1 MAGVFR
7 VRCFTSSRFFIGLCA
22 ALGVAGLA
30 SAQSPVRQAPPVSG
44 LIVKM
49 KDAPSHERMSAMSAG
64 GLREAQT
71 SRVRHTLAGARMSEA
86 RARPVG
92 RDAMHLDLGRRLP
105 VAEAQAMAE
114 RLRSQPDVEWV
125 ELNEREHLLAV
136 PNDVYYPYVS
146 SNDTGQWWMRPPGE
160 TSGGW
165 AASWG
170 APGLEGAWNVETGRP
185 SAVVAVL
192 DTGTTN
198 HSDMNA
204 HYLLGYDFV
213 SDIAYSRDGNGRDT
227 DPSDPGDWVSA
238 AEASDP
244 ASEFYQCRTTSL
256 WHGTAISGIIAALT
270 NNTTGVAGVNWD
282 GRVLPVRVAGKCG
295 ATLEDI
301 VDGMRW
307 AAGLSVCKTSDAQGN
322 CVELVPANTTP
333 ARIINISFGG
343 SATCGSLYQS
353 TINELTGIGVVVVA
367 AVGNEAGVLSRPAS
381 CTGVVAVGALAR
393 DGLKASYSNFG
404 SGVTISTLGGDN
416 YSNVDDGVLTLSNTG
431 AESPDAETY
440 KNEIGTSFSAPIV
453 SGVISLMLSA
463 NPNLTVPQIIAG
475 LRSTARPHVDS
486 NLAVCSS
493 TNTGACKCTTST
505 CGAGILDAE
514 GAVRY
519 AAAPTLPSGGGGD
532 GGGGGALSWVWL
544 VGLGL
549 GVLALAAL
557 SRLARAG
564 REGLA
569 Q

>member
-1 MAGVFR
+1 MTGVFR
-7 VRCFTSSRFFIGLCA
+7 VRCFAASSRFLMGLCLTMGLA
-22 ALGVAGLA
+22 GVA

-44 LIVKM
+44 LIVKL
-49 KDAPSHERMSAMSAG
+49 KDAPSHERMSALSASS
-64 GLREAQT
+64 LREAET
-71 SRVRHTLAGARMSEA
+71 GRVRRALAGARMSEA
-86 RARPVG
+86 RTRPVG
-92 RDAMHLDLGRRLP
+92 RDALHLDLGRRLP
-105 VAEAQAMAE
+105 VAEAQALAE

-136 PNDVYYPYVS
+136 PKDQYYAY
-146 SNDTGQWWMRPPGE
+146 NATNGDTGQWWLRPAGE
-160 TSGGW
+160 TTGGW
-165 AASWG
+165 RASWG
-170 APGLEGAWNVETGRP
+170 APGVEGAWSVETGLP

-198 HSDMNA
+198 HSDINA
-204 HYLLGYDFV
+204 HFLLGYDFV
-213 SDIAYSRDGNGRDT
+213 SETQYANDGNGRDT
-227 DPSDPGDWVSA
+227 DPSDPGDWVPA
-238 AEASDP
+238 AEANDP
-244 ASEFYQCRTTSL
+244 NSEFYQCATTSS
-256 WHGTAISGIIAALT
+256 WHGTSVSGVIAPLT
-270 NNTTGVAGVNWD
+270 NNTTGIAGVNWN

-295 ATLEDI
+295 ATVEDI

-307 AAGLSVCKTSDAQGN
+307 AAGLPVDG
-322 CVELVPANTTP
+322 VPANANP

-343 SATCGSLYQS
+343 SAACGKLYQD

-367 AVGNEAGVLSRPAS
+367 AAGNGSGSLSRPAS
-381 CTGVVAVGALAR
+381 CTGVVAVAALAR
-393 DGLKASYSNFG
+393 DGLKAYYSNFG
-404 SGVTISTLGGDN
+404 SGVTVSTLGGAGDGTI
-416 YSNVDDGVLTLSNTG
+416 DDGVLTLSNTG
-431 AESPDAETY
+431 TESPDTGSY
-440 KNEIGTSFSAPIV
+440 KNESGTSFSAPIV

-475 LRSTARPHVDS
+475 LRSTARPHVTS

-519 AAAPTLPSGGGGD
+519 AAAPPPPATGGGD
-532 GGGGGALSWVWL
+532 SGGGALSWIWL
-544 VGLGL
+544 VGLAL

-557 SRLARAG
+557 SRLARAD

>member
-7 VRCFTSSRFFIGLCA
+7 VRCFAAPRFLIGLCV
-22 ALGVAGLA
+22 ALGLTGMA

-49 KDAPSHERMSAMSAG
+49 KDAPSHERLSALSAG
-64 GLREAQT
+64 SLREAET
-71 SRVRHTLAGARMSEA
+71 GRVRRTLASARMSEA
-86 RARPVG
+86 RTRPVG
-92 RDAMHLDLGRRLP
+92 RDALHLDLGRRLP
-105 VAEAQAMAE
+105 VAAAQALAE

-136 PNDVYYPYVS
+136 PNDQYYRYNAAT
-146 SNDTGQWWMRPPGE
+146 NDTGQWWMRPPGE
-160 TSGGW
+160 TADGGV
-165 AASWG
+165 ASWG
-170 APGLEGAWNVETGRP
+170 APGFEGAWNVETGLP
-185 SAVVAVL
+185 SAIVAVL

-213 SDIAYSRDGNGRDT
+213 SEVTYSNDGNGRDT
-227 DPSDPGDWVSA
+227 DPSDQGDWVPA
-238 AEASDP
+238 AQANDP
-244 ASEFYQCRTTSL
+244 NSEFYLCETTSS
-256 WHGTAISGIIAALT
+256 WHGTSVSGIIAAVT
-270 NNTTGVAGVNWD
+270 NNTTGIAGVNWN

-307 AAGLSVCKTSDAQGN
+307 AAGLHVDG
-322 CVELVPANTTP
+322 VPDNANP

-343 SATCGSLYQS
+343 SAPCGNLYQS
-353 TINELTGIGVVVVA
+353 AINELAGVGAVVVA
-367 AVGNEAGVLSRPAS
+367 AAGNEAGGLSRPAS
-381 CTGVVAVGALAR
+381 CSGVVAVAALAR
-393 DGLKASYSNFG
+393 DGLKAAYSNFG
-404 SGVTISTLGGDN
+404 AGVTVSTLGGD
-416 YSNVDDGVLTLSNTG
+416 SAVDDGILTLYNTG
-431 AESPDAETY
+431 AESPDVEDY
-440 KNEIGTSFSAPIV
+440 FNRVGTSFSTPIV

-475 LRSTARPHVDS
+475 LRSTARPHVTS
-486 NLAVCSS
+486 NLPVCSS
-493 TNTGACKCTTST
+493 TNSGACKCTTST

-519 AAAPTLPSGGGGD
+519 AAAPTLPSGGGGGD
-532 GGGGGALSWVWL
+532 SGGGALSWIWL

-549 GVLALAAL
+549 GVLALAGL